1 MDETGFDE
9 HRVDE
14 NHEFL
19 MFLSNYSYDDNGNMV
34 VDSGSREQVY
44 NFEELILEDK
54 QYIELV
60 YREKA

>member
-1 MDETGFDE
+1 
-9 HRVDE
+9 
-14 NHEFL
+14 

>member
-1 MDETGFDE
+1 
-9 HRVDE
+9 
-14 NHEFL
+14 
-19 MFLSNYSYDDNGNMV
+19 MV

-54 QYIELV
+54 QYIELI